1 VKPIVA
7 IGHAVLDRVYRIDAF
22 PPEPT
27 KVRALEMIESGGGSA
42 ANAAATIGRLGGV
55 VELWARIGDDAAGA
69 RIRAFLEADGVD
81 TRHVRTL
88 AAGRTSTSAVIVDA
102 SGERFIVGE
111 RDHAMSLD
119 PSWLP
124 FETIAS
130 AGAVLS
136 DLKWVEATLLAFE
149 RAQGANVP
157 TVADV
162 DIAGHDLMLV
172 LISLSDYAI
181 FPAQALEDAFPNGSL
196 EEKLGRVLE
205 VGPRHA
211 GVTGG
216 DAGYV
221 WRNRA
226 GQSGRQPAFKVDAVD
241 TTGAGDAFHGAFAWG
256 LVNGWDEAE
265 CARVASAVAAM
276 KCRHLGARAGLPTA
290 GELDEFLRAGD
301 GRGLGPR
308 L

>member
-1 VKPIVA
+1 VKPIIV

-42 ANAAATIGRLGGV
+42 ANAAAAIARLGGEA
-55 VELWARIGDDAAGA
+55 ELWARIGDDEAGA
-69 RIRAFLEADGVD
+69 KVRAFLDADGVD

-88 AAGRTSTSAVIVDA
+88 HGGRTSTSAVIVDGQ
-102 SGERFIVGE
+102 GERLIVGE

-124 FETIAS
+124 FERIAG

-136 DLKWVEATLLAFE
+136 DLKWVEATLVAFE
-149 RAQGANVP
+149 HARSEGVP

-162 DIAGHDLMLV
+162 DIAGHDLLFA
-172 LISLSDYAI
+172 LLALADYAI
-181 FPAQALEDAFPNGSL
+181 FPALALDAAFPDGSL

-211 GVTGG
+211 GVTQGSK
-216 DAGYV
+216 GYT

-226 GQSGRQPAFKVDAVD
+226 GQSGHQPAFACEVID
-241 TTGAGDAFHGAFAWG
+241 TTGAGDAFHGAFAWA
-256 LVNGWDEAE
+256 LVQGHDDAAS
-265 CARVASAVAAM
+265 ARIASAVAALS
-276 KCRHLGARAGLPTA
+276 CRKLGARGALPTRA
-290 GELDEFLRAGD
+290 ELESFLTAS
-301 GRGLGPR
+301 LP
-308 L
+308 

>member
-1 VKPIVA
+1 VKSIVV
-7 IGHAVLDRVYRIDAF
+7 IGHAVLDRVYRIAAF
-22 PPEPT
+22 PSQPT

-42 ANAAATIGRLGGV
+42 ANAAATIGRLGGE
-55 VELWARIGDDAAGA
+55 VELWARIGDDEAGA
-69 RIRAFLEADGVD
+69 KLRAFLEADGVD
-81 TRHVRTL
+81 TRNVRTL
-88 AAGRTSTSAVIVDA
+88 HAGRTSTSAVIVDA
-102 SGERFIVGE
+102 GGERFIVGE

-124 FETIAS
+124 FESIAG

-149 RAQGANVP
+149 RARGANVP

-172 LISLSDYAI
+172 LLSLSDYAL
-181 FPAQALEDAFPNGSL
+181 FPAQALEDAFPGGSL
-196 EEKLGRVLE
+196 EEKLGRALE
-205 VGPRHA
+205 AGPGHA

-241 TTGAGDAFHGAFAWG
+241 TTGAGDAFHGAFAWA
-256 LVNGWDEAE
+256 LVNGWDGAE
-265 CARVASAVAAM
+265 CARVASAVAAI

-290 GELDEFLRAGD
+290 GELEEFLRAAE

-308 L
+308 P